1 MGPISKKLTSAFSAV
16 ILVFVFISASATAEI
31 LSQATPDGGV
41 QPRLVVDSSGGIHL
55 LYFKKRINRP
65 SAREGNLYYR
75 QYDVEN
81 RKFGLPVKVSS
92 EAFNMQTFSIARAS
106 LAVDDSGR
114 AHVIWYKPREGEYL
128 YSRSNPERSQFEAQ
142 KSMVSEYAVGIDAGA
157 DIAASENHVAIVWG
171 AGDLSREQE
180 RTVFARLSND
190 FGASFG
196 AELSMGNKDLGACAC
211 CSLAVEYSE
220 NDKML
225 IAYRSA
231 IDRLGRH
238 MQILK
243 LNGVDEGISDASY
256 GSVHEL
262 QEWEMSSCPL
272 STNDI
277 VADNEQQYWLVFE
290 TASRIVQLNIS
301 GEAPAL
307 SVGEP
312 FTKTRQK
319 NPTIA
324 FNGSNEKLIAWG
336 EAIAHSRGGRLN
348 FRLYDSQGK
357 QLDSEPVD
365 EMEMPKY
372 SFPAAA
378 GLPSGDFLLLY

>member
-1 MGPISKKLTSAFSAV
+1 
-16 ILVFVFISASATAEI
+16 
-31 LSQATPDGGV
+31 
-41 QPRLVVDSSGGIHL
+41 
-55 LYFKKRINRP
+55 
-65 SAREGNLYYR
+65 
-75 QYDVEN
+75 
-81 RKFGLPVKVSS
+81 
-92 EAFNMQTFSIARAS
+92 
-106 LAVDDSGR
+106 
-114 AHVIWYKPREGEYL
+114 
-128 YSRSNPERSQFEAQ
+128 
-142 KSMVSEYAVGIDAGA
+142 MVSEYAVGIDAGA
-157 DIAASENHVAIVWG
+157 DIAASENYVAIVWG

-220 NDKML
+220 NDKMF

-319 NPTIA
+319 N
-324 FNGSNEKLIAWG
+324 
-336 EAIAHSRGGRLN
+336 RLP
-348 FRLYDSQGK
+348 GVK
-357 QLDSEPVD
+357 QLPTVVVVV
-365 EMEMPKY
+365 
-372 SFPAAA
+372 
-378 GLPSGDFLLLY
+378 